1 MINYLASFAET
12 NGVAF
17 PDTLGKN
24 ATGAGATDG
33 TEFVKLFI
41 DDIWGW
47 FQALMDYAGL
57 TPNGVTEAPNTAQR
71 LEALRRGFGG
81 VGEWVIW
88 TKKDIPSVTGDRVIF
103 LNGQGILRANYAEL
117 DSKVYVGDPA
127 NGTASAF
134 YHADDAA
141 GTTRNTAGVYLIL
154 PETRGY
160 ALRGLDVVASV
171 DPDGA
176 SRDYGSIQLDAFQG
190 WQLGAERDSTGLR
203 DYWGRTSTRDQQ
215 TTSVG
220 APNNTFPVFVT
231 SAQGSSQMLHAKNDG
246 TNGDPREAT
255 ETRMTNVAV
264 QFGIRY

>member
-1 MINYLASFAET
+1 MINYLTSFAES

-17 PDTLGKN
+17 PGTLGKN

-57 TPNGVTEAPNTAQR
+57 TPDGVTEAPNTAQR

-88 TKKDIPSVTGDRVIF
+88 TKKDDPSVTGDRVIF
-103 LNGQGILRANYAEL
+103 LNGQGILRANFVNL
-117 DSKVYVGDPA
+117 DNAVYVGDPA

-141 GTTRNTAGVYLIL
+141 GTIRNTAGVYLIL

-160 ALRGLDVVASV
+160 ALRGLDTAAAV

-176 SRDYGSIQLDAFQG
+176 SRDYGNIQADALQG
-190 WQLGAERDSTGLR
+190 HWHDTKYVNQGYTAGAISGDASANGAAPANSNPIDRAQNASTDGVNGTPRTDS
-203 DYWGRTSTRDQQ
+203 
-215 TTSVG
+215 
-220 APNNTFPVFVT
+220 
-231 SAQGSSQMLHAKNDG
+231 
-246 TNGDPREAT
+246 
-255 ETRMTNVAV
+255 ETRMANVAV